1 MPAITSRFR
10 VLNGPKASDL
20 KSIQT
25 STKPLSRTT
34 RTRKY
39 RFNYSA
45 SFGPDLLKAP
55 SDKIGDT
62 IGDLTKQQDGYSVI
76 ARPNDPEVR
85 DYMSHILGG
94 QRALMDEYVQRAS
107 REGRSRGGMN
117 VMGGPDFASSLHHD
131 AMKSLASDYSD
142 RFREA
147 MDYNR
152 TTKSTLYEQRRDRS
166 KNLQNL
172 FGIQLSYLS
181 KRQDRQDTMGAL
193 QREDWLR
200 QTERVL
206 PSRTESQK
214 SDDSQKL
221 RPLAHSTQK
230 QAVQELSPTVAVS
243 QDSAQSDTSERTR
256 AAADKRWLELQWK
269 ELLRKMDT
277 QPLHWTRGDQER
289 FDALGIQLGYTL
301 PWKRSFNVKIG

>member
-10 VLNGPKASDL
+10 VLNGPNASDL
-20 KSIQT
+20 KSLQT
-25 STKPLSRTT
+25 STTPVSRTS
-34 RTRKY
+34 RTRRY

-55 SDKIGDT
+55 SEKIGDT
-62 IGDLTKQQDGYSVI
+62 IGDLTKQKDDYSVI

-85 DYMSHILGG
+85 DYMSHVLGG

-107 REGRSRGGMN
+107 REGRSRAGMN
-117 VMGGPDFASSLHHD
+117 VMGGPDLASSLHHD
-131 AMKSLASDYSD
+131 AMKSLASGYSD

-147 MDYNR
+147 IDYNR
-152 TTKSTLYEQRRDRS
+152 TTKSTLYQQRRDRA
-166 KNLQNL
+166 KDLQNL

-181 KRQDRQDTMGAL
+181 NRQDRQDRMGAF

-200 QTERVL
+200 ETDRVL
-206 PSRTESQK
+206 SSRDESQK
-214 SDDSQKL
+214 TDESQKL

-230 QAVQELSPTVAVS
+230 QVVQESSPAVATT
-243 QDSAQSDTSERTR
+243 QGSAQSDASERTR
-256 AAADKRWLELQWK
+256 AAADKRWLELQWRQ
-269 ELLRKMDT
+269 LLRKMDT
-277 QPLHWTRGDQER
+277 QPLHWTRGDQEL
-289 FDALGIQLGYTL
+289 FDALGIQLGYMT